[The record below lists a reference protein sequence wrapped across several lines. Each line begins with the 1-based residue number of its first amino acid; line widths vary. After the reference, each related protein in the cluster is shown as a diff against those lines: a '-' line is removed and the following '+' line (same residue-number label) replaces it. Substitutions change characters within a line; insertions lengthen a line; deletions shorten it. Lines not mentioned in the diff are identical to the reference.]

1 MESGPRPG
9 TCGCGRQLV
18 TAAVCQLK
26 WGSDDKAFSSDA
38 GQGNIHRGGAPG
50 ALWGDSSRRGSLPQV
65 LSLFQLQGA
74 PPSLTALKGLWTCRA
89 RWVGAQVPP
98 GHTQAVVQRASSLS
112 QGQRRAQPA
121 LRETRS
127 LSMAGPFG
135 SPHRLLL
142 RMATCGDGRHALPA
156 PGPGPGQEAQGA
168 PTPPARMG
176 PCSPHRPSHPGASG
190 SELRNGPSGKGC
202 AVGGSWS
209 PASPSGLPALQT
221 QRRDTSP
228 LRGLQGPR
236 ARALSSLLYAFHS
249 ERGAPAWLR
258 AGPRLSCWM
267 PRGGTFTLCLCA
279 SEGEA
284 AGPVLRKKHVRSLH
298 DACWRL
304 ELYLC
309 SRQ

>member
-1 MESGPRPG
+1 MG
-9 TCGCGRQLV
+9 TAVTPSPPQGR
-18 TAAVCQLK
+18 
-26 WGSDDKAFSSDA
+26 
-38 GQGNIHRGGAPG
+38 
-50 ALWGDSSRRGSLPQV
+50 
-65 LSLFQLQGA
+65 
-74 PPSLTALKGLWTCRA
+74 
-89 RWVGAQVPP
+89 AQDRKLRVPP
-98 GHTQAVVQRASSLS
+98 R
-112 QGQRRAQPA
+112 
-121 LRETRS
+121 LR
-127 LSMAGPFG
+127 LGWGPV
-135 SPHRLLL
+135 LLTVL
-142 RMATCGDGRHALPA
+142 V
-156 PGPGPGQEAQGA
+156 
-168 PTPPARMG
+168 
-176 PCSPHRPSHPGASG
+176 PGASG

-284 AGPVLRKKHVRSLH
+284 AGPVLWKTYVRSLH

-304 ELYLC
+304 GLYLC